1 MNPFPVRTRFSR
13 DAMKDRVRP
22 IVEHGASKLP
32 AVILF
37 AAAIG
42 IFPLAYGLDA
52 ALGIGW
58 LASAFGALVVAAF
71 LAASACS
78 VIRR

>member
-1 MNPFPVRTRFSR
+1 MKPFANRTRFSR

-22 IVEHGASKLP
+22 IVEHGTSKLP
-32 AVILF
+32 AVIVF

-52 ALGIGW
+52 TLDIGW
-58 LASAFGALVVAAF
+58 LASAFGALVIAAF

>member
-13 DAMKDRVRP
+13 DAMKDRIRP
-22 IVEHGASKLP
+22 IVEHDTSKLP
-32 AVILF
+32 AVIVF
-37 AAAIG
+37 VAAIG

-52 ALGIGW
+52 ALDLGW
-58 LASAFGALVVAAF
+58 LASAFGALVIAAF

-78 VIRR
+78 MVRR